1 MNKFSDGF
9 SDNSYEDL
17 LNEYAGESLGSKN
30 TERTK
35 GGSSAEASHRDIPV
49 KRTPPKEPVKR
60 APISPTPVKRTP
72 PAGSTKPRAV
82 QRDSGIDAASA
93 KRKQSLDLNLI
104 KSFEEE
110 QAERNSRKNVLSGT
124 VEFNKH
130 AVVSAGKSTPV
141 IEKRNA
147 NGKPVTT
154 RSKKIQKSA
163 KSAPNGQG
171 NLSPK
176 INNGLEEGGKSNKK
190 AKIKNIK
197 NNAIM
202 AFKENK
208 RSFIVFGCCFIIAGI
223 LASIALSCINDVLAI
238 NRDNETV
245 VEVVL
250 PNDANTDI
258 AIDVLDD
265 AGLIKNK
272 LFCKMFIKAMGYTDK
287 NYLPGV
293 YYLSESM
300 GVEKMISRFKTSS
313 TRGAVISITIPEGY
327 TIDQIFE
334 RLEKNGV
341 CTSAALYKTIDE
353 VDFSSEYDFIKDISN
368 TQNRYHVLEGYMFPA
383 TYEFQQGADPA
394 AVIRTFLNEFNKR
407 WTEDFAAR
415 AAELSMTT
423 DDVIRLASIIEK
435 EAYGEKQ
442 FTLVSS
448 VLHNRLNRS
457 GLYPTLDCDSTT
469 GYVTKTIADRLS
481 SARAEAYLPY
491 YNTYECLGLPASAI
505 CNPGMDAIKAALY
518 PDTTQYYFFAH
529 DKNME
534 IYMAKT
540 SDEHNANLAK
550 IARINNADD

>member
-35 GGSSAEASHRDIPV
+35 GGSSAEASHGDIPV

-60 APISPTPVKRTP
+60 APISPAPVKRTP
-72 PAGSTKPRAV
+72 PAGSTKPRSV

-124 VEFNKH
+124 VEFNKN
-130 AVVSAGKSTPV
+130 AVVSAGKSAPV

-154 RSKKIQKSA
+154 RSKKIQKIV

-176 INNGLEEGGKSNKK
+176 INDGLEEGGKSNKK

-435 EAYGEKQ
+435 EAYGDNQ

-448 VLHNRLNRS
+448 VLHNRINRS
-457 GLYPTLDCDSTT
+457 GLYPTLGCNSTAE
-469 GYVTKTIADRLS
+469 YVTKTIAARLPK
-481 SARAEAYLPY
+481 ARADAYLPY
-491 YNTYECLGLPASAI
+491 YDSYNYPGLPASAI
-505 CNPGMDAIKAALY
+505 CNPGIDAIKAALY
-518 PDTTQYYFFAH
+518 PDTTQYYFFRH
-529 DKNME
+529 DKNGK

-540 SDEHNANLAK
+540 LEEHNANGIIVAK
-550 IARINNADD
+550 INASE

>member
-60 APISPTPVKRTP
+60 APISPAPVKRTP
-72 PAGSTKPRAV
+72 PAGSTKPRTV

-130 AVVSAGKSTPV
+130 AVVSAGKSAPV

-154 RSKKIQKSA
+154 RSKKIQKIV

-176 INNGLEEGGKSNKK
+176 INDGLEEGGKSNKK

-250 PNDANTDI
+250 PNNANTDI

-423 DDVIRLASIIEK
+423 DDIIKLASIIEK

-491 YNTYECLGLPASAI
+491 YNTYECPGLPASAI
-505 CNPGMDAIKAALY
+505 CNPGIDAIKAALY

>member
-35 GGSSAEASHRDIPV
+35 GRSSAEASHGDIPV

-60 APISPTPVKRTP
+60 APISPAPVKRTS

-130 AVVSAGKSTPV
+130 AVVSAGKSAPV

-154 RSKKIQKSA
+154 RSKKIQKIV

-176 INNGLEEGGKSNKK
+176 INDGLEEGGKSNKK

-250 PNDANTDI
+250 PNNANTDI

-368 TQNRYHVLEGYMFPA
+368 TQDRYHVLEGDMFPA

-469 GYVTKTIADRLS
+469 GYVTKTIADRHS

>member
-35 GGSSAEASHRDIPV
+35 GRSSAEASHGDIPV

-60 APISPTPVKRTP
+60 APISPAPVKRTP

-124 VEFNKH
+124 VEFNKN
-130 AVVSAGKSTPV
+130 AVVSARKSAPV

-154 RSKKIQKSA
+154 RSKKIQKSV

-171 NLSPK
+171 NLSSK
-176 INNGLEEGGKSNKK
+176 INDGLEEGGKSNKK

-250 PNDANTDI
+250 PNNANTDI

-491 YNTYECLGLPASAI
+491 YNTYECPGLPASAI
-505 CNPGMDAIKAALY
+505 CNPGIDAIKAALY